1 MLRPMSDPAL
11 HEKASSDLAF
21 IRSVM
26 ERPVRFTAVPGWG
39 GVAMGMCALVAAPI
53 AHRQSE
59 PARWLAVWI
68 VTAILAGTIG
78 AWSLSRKARSAGA
91 SLVRGPGRRF
101 VVALA
106 PPVAAGA
113 VLTAVFVRAELWD
126 AIAGLWL
133 VSYGVTVLTAGAFSV
148 RSVPVMGT
156 ICFAL
161 GAASFLMPTSWNDA
175 VMAVGFGGLHVGFGT
190 YIARKYDG

>member
-1 MLRPMSDPAL
+1 MSDPAL
-11 HEKASSDLAF
+11 HERASSDLAF

-39 GVAMGMCALVAAPI
+39 GVAMGLCALIAAPA
-53 AHRQSE
+53 AHVQ
-59 PARWLAVWI
+59 PTPVRWLVVWI
-68 VTAILAGTIG
+68 VAAIVAGGIG
-78 AWSLSRKARSAGA
+78 AWSLSRKAKRAGA

-101 VVALA
+101 IVALA

-113 VLTAVFVRAELWD
+113 VLTAVFAHAGLWE
-126 AIAGLWL
+126 AIPGLWL

-148 RSVPVMGT
+148 RAVPVMGT
-156 ICFAL
+156 VSFIA
-161 GAASFLMPTSWNDA
+161 GAVAFLLPGSWNDA
-175 VMAVGFGGLHVGFGT
+175 VMAIGFGGLHVGFGV

>member
-1 MLRPMSDPAL
+1 MSDPAL
-11 HEKASSDLAF
+11 HEKASDDLAF

-53 AHRQSE
+53 AHAVE
-59 PARWLAVWI
+59 DPVVWLTIWTVA
-68 VTAILAGTIG
+68 AIMAGAIG
-78 AWSLSRKARSAGA
+78 AWSLSRKARGAEA

-101 VVALA
+101 IVALA
-106 PPVAAGA
+106 PPVTAGA
-113 VLTAVFVRAELWD
+113 VLTAVFAQAELWD
-126 AIAGLWL
+126 AIPGLWL

-156 ICFAL
+156 ICFVVGCIA
-161 GAASFLMPTSWNDA
+161 FLLPPEWQDA
-175 VMAVGFGGLHVGFGT
+175 VMAIGFGGLHVGFGT
-190 YIARKYDG
+190 YIARKYGG